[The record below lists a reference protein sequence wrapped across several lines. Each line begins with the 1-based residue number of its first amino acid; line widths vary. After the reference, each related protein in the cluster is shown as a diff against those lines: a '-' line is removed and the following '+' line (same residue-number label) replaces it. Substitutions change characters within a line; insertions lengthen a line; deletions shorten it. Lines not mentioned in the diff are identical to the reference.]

1 MVMCNHTVGEA
12 TLGLQW
18 HVLGM
23 FLPSFFTGSLIAR
36 FGVEQNS
43 SCRRL
48 CAADGERGGRLMS
61 GITIA
66 HFWTGLV
73 LLGLGWNFS
82 FIGATTMVT
91 ACHRPNER
99 NRVQSFN
106 DFLVFGA
113 MAIGSFSSGTML
125 EAYGWATVNE
135 VVIPGRADGWLRCW
149 LWGTSCKG
157 ALRQARRGQGGL
169 HPRWWAAPGTI
180 GRKA

>member
-1 MVMCNHTVGEA
+1 
-12 TLGLQW
+12 
-18 HVLGM
+18 M

-36 FGVEQNS
+36 FGVERVIVAGFALLMVS
-43 SCRRL
+43 AGVS
-48 CAADGERGGRLMS
+48 MS

-113 MAIGSFSSGTML
+113 MAIGSFSSGTLL
-125 EAYGWATVNE
+125 EVYGWATVNE
-135 VVIPGRADGWLRCW
+135 VVFPVVLAAAAL
-149 LWGTSCKG
+149 LAWGT
-157 ALRQARRGQGGL
+157 LRGGSL
-169 HPRWWAAPGTI
+169 PKAA
-180 GRKA
+180 